1 MLSAWPWASCS
12 TRWLSCVH
20 ASTDVP
26 VTSLL
31 ETHPDIL
38 HHTTGH
44 IEELLRVIG
53 DMFHCEEDIDT
64 IANVM
69 LSCRRRNWHTQQPAA
84 LHHKFTYFCNYVGVD
99 DKGMKRAWKNGVF
112 VVPPVK
118 LDMRL
123 ACMAEQLGATID
135 EAKSVV
141 RAFPQTCG
149 LLPAT
154 SELHIMQLHDLG
166 FSGSQVKSMCLRQ
179 PVLLA
184 YSYNSEVHVAKWLF
198 LTCVLRL
205 SHDDFVAYPHLLM
218 SSLPNKVGPRWEYL
232 RQLRLHGEIAFT
244 GPRDVINS
252 LASMSDVQFTARY
265 RPRAPQMHVYDKH
278 FQKQWQKRWEL
289 LLVDQQLSIQY
300 IADNPDVL
308 HISLSL

>member
-1 MLSAWPWASCS
+1 MQGKVAFLQASGL
-12 TRWLSCVH
+12 TQ
-20 ASTDVP
+20 AP
-26 VTSLL
+26 VVTLV
-31 ETHPDIL
+31 EKHPDIL
-38 HHTTGH
+38 SRASEPVG
-44 IEELLRVIG
+44 ELLRAVDDIFDCAQ
-53 DMFHCEEDIDT
+53 DMDT
-64 IANVM
+64 IANVV
-69 LSCRRRNWHTQQPAA
+69 LSCKSARLFSQPSAA
-84 LHHKFTYFCNYVGVD
+84 LQHKFSYFCNCVGVND
-99 DKGMKRAWKNGVF
+99 REMTRAWKNGVF
-112 VVPPVK
+112 TVRPADV
-118 LDMRL
+118 DIRL
-123 ACMAEQLGATID
+123 SSLAAQLGATMD
-135 EAKSVV
+135 EAKGVV
-141 RAFPQTCG
+141 RRMPVVCS
-149 LLPAT
+149 LLPET
-154 SELHIMQLHDLG
+154 VGLHVTQMLGLG
-166 FSGSQVKSMCLRQ
+166 FSHGQVKSLCLRQ
-179 PVLLA
+179 PILLTF
-184 YSYNSEVHVAKWLF
+184 SYTSNVRLAKWGF

>member
-205 SHDDFVAYPHLLM
+205 SHDAIAAKPHLLM
-218 SSLPNKVGPRWEYL
+218 SSLPNRLGPRWAYL
-232 RQLRLHGEIAFT
+232 RQLRLVPTKLLAALHLTLMLSSEQSILHHTSVPMTMIFSSSGRIDGNLCLFT
-244 GPRDVINS
+244 S
-252 LASMSDVQFTARY
+252 SSASKT
-265 RPRAPQMHVYDKH
+265 
-278 FQKQWQKRWEL
+278 L
-289 LLVDQQLSIQY
+289 LITLTCCKFL
-300 IADNPDVL
+300 
-308 HISLSL
+308 